1 MSGVVLSGLLGA
13 VLGVLAGGGIVA
25 GVMRRGQE
33 PRTSVI
39 DLEMA
44 EETLQEIDREAV
56 ATNMVYIDVA
66 GTGRSAADLVAALK
80 ERDVVMGALGPAS
93 IRAVTHLDVDRAGIE
108 RAVAAFAGLLG
119 H

>member
-1 MSGVVLSGLLGA
+1 MSGVVLSGLFGA

-56 ATNMVYIDVA
+56 AADFAVHASAVRRQVSEYADALAGGDVA
-66 GTGRSAADLVAALK
+66 LR
-80 ERDVVMGALGPAS
+80 ERLRRFEGGEF
-93 IRAVTHLDVDRAGIE
+93 R
-108 RAVAAFAGLLG
+108 
-119 H
+119 